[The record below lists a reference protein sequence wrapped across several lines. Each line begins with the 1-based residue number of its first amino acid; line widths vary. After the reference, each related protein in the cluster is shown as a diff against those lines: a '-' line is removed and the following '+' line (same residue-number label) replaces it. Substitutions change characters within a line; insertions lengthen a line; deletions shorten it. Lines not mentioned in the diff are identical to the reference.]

1 LWLVSPFFFLYWFL
15 EETMS
20 SSQVDTTV
28 RFSFALVNG
37 LVLAIVLPVAYMFAP
52 LFTDQYLALFL
63 FVIIP
68 AISFLV
74 SIGLNALTQYIACNT
89 VDAKQ
94 IALASSMNP
103 VFVLGF
109 GLISYF
115 LPFLRDFV
123 IAVLP
128 ESADETM
135 KKSLSYAFYL
145 LWGGIY
151 GQTFCGGFA
160 QSCPASTKSGG
171 AGPK

>member
-1 LWLVSPFFFLYWFL
+1 
-15 EETMS
+15 MS

-37 LVLAIVLPVAYMFAP
+37 LTLAMVLPVAYMFAP
-52 LFTDQYLALFL
+52 IETDQYLFAYLFFL
-63 FVIIP
+63 IP
-68 AISFLV
+68 AISYAV
-74 SIGLNALTQYIACNT
+74 SLGLNALTQYISCGT
-89 VDAKQ
+89 VAGEQ
-94 IALASSMNP
+94 IAIASAMNP
-103 VFVLGF
+103 VFVFGF
-109 GLISYF
+109 SLVSYF
-115 LPFLRDFV
+115 LPFLRNFV

-151 GQTFCGGFA
+151 GQTFSGGFA
-160 QSCPASTKSGG
+160 QSCPASGG

>member
-1 LWLVSPFFFLYWFL
+1 
-15 EETMS
+15 MS

-37 LVLAIVLPVAYMFAP
+37 LVLAVALPVAYMFGP
-52 LFTDQYLALFL
+52 VFTETYLVFFL
-63 FVIIP
+63 F
-68 AISFLV
+68 AILPILSFAV
-74 SIGLNALTQYIACNT
+74 SIGLNALTQYISCGT
-89 VDAKQ
+89 VDGAQ
-94 IALASSMNP
+94 IVLASSLNP
-103 VFVLGF
+103 LFVFAF
-109 GLISYF
+109 NMAAYF
-115 LPFLRDFV
+115 LPFLRNFV

-160 QSCPASTKSGG
+160 QSCPSPPSKSGG

>member
-1 LWLVSPFFFLYWFL
+1 
-15 EETMS
+15 MS

-52 LFTDQYLALFL
+52 VLTDGYLPLFL
-63 FVIIP
+63 FGLLPVL
-68 AISFLV
+68 SFLT
-74 SIGLNALTQYIACNT
+74 SLGLNALTQYIACST

-94 IALASSMNP
+94 IVMASSLNP
-103 VFVLGF
+103 IFVLF
-109 GLISYF
+109 FSAASYF
-115 LPFLRDFV
+115 LPFLRNFV

-160 QSCPASTKSGG
+160 QACPVQPSKSGG

>member
-1 LWLVSPFFFLYWFL
+1 
-15 EETMS
+15 MS

-37 LVLAIVLPVAYMFAP
+37 LTLAMILPVAYMFAP
-52 LFTDQYLALFL
+52 IETEQYLFVYLFAL
-63 FVIIP
+63 IP
-68 AISFLV
+68 AISYAV
-74 SIGLNALTQYIACNT
+74 SIGLNALTQYISCGT
-89 VDAKQ
+89 VAGEQ
-94 IALASSMNP
+94 VALASTMNP
-103 VFVLGF
+103 MFVLGF
-109 GLISYF
+109 SLLSYF
-115 LPFLRDFV
+115 LPFLRNFV

-151 GQTFCGGFA
+151 GQTFSGGFA
-160 QSCPASTKSGG
+160 QSCPSTPSGG